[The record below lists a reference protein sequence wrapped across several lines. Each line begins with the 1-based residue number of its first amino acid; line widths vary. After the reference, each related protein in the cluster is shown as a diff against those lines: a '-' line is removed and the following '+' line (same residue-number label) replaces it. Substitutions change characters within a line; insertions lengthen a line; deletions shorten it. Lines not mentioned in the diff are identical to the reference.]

1 MKYSNKF
8 MVVPFVSKPDNPEEK
23 YISDLDQKMSNILK
37 DTKLNASEK
46 LRKYNQILSIFINRK
61 ADTEAKVEY
70 FPKEEIASIVKEVVA
85 TIENN
90 HSKKNPKFAVG
101 VKKELKLESDPKSER
116 KFERNSAR
124 KSVSKLELKTEPKF
138 ETKTENNTEFTNES
152 KYKTKNE
159 RKKKREIEFE
169 DAINENLTETN
180 NEISTPIKASQKKKQ
195 KKLKEKLNNAP
206 RPLRSNLNIPEGNL
220 NNSWINKNFFS
231 K

>member
-1 MKYSNKF
+1 

-46 LRKYNQILSIFINRK
+46 LRKYNQILSIFINKK

-90 HSKKNPKFAVG
+90 HSKKNPKFAIG

-220 NNSWINKNFFS
+220 NNSWINKNLFS

>member
-1 MKYSNKF
+1 

-23 YISDLDQKMSNILK
+23 YISDLDQKISNILK

-46 LRKYNQILSIFINRK
+46 LRQYNQILSIFINKK

-90 HSKKNPKFAVG
+90 HSKKNPKFAIG

-116 KFERNSAR
+116 KFERKSAR

-138 ETKTENNTEFTNES
+138 ETKTENNSEFTNES

-220 NNSWINKNFFS
+220 NNSWINKNLFS